1 MNFKTAPL
9 PHQQAAFE
17 RFKDSAYFGLFWP
30 MGRGKTKTVIDIAAY
45 KFKRREIAN
54 VVVCAPNY
62 VHAQWVTEQVPM
74 HCPVPY
80 TAFTYKTSS
89 AKKYTRALQQFLL
102 DCKEDDTRLHWF
114 AVHIDTFS
122 YDGIDEWLNQFCIP
136 GKTLWVLDE
145 ATRIKNPKV
154 KRSKHLCNTR
164 RMFGG
169 PAVALTGSALAK
181 RPTDAWN
188 ICRFLSPAILPVSYT
203 AFEAAHTVMMHRK
216 CKTRTGQLTSVST
229 PIDRAQWDKVKR
241 LLQSY
246 RASDVNEESCYH
258 DPIKVIYA
266 VMHHCHMSSED
277 VMFIDKSPEFV
288 RYRNVDKLKE
298 ALNKDFSFIE
308 PKDDIELPPR
318 IYKTITMPLSAE
330 QENLLKQ
337 LKKHAAAVY
346 GDEIL
351 SVQNAAALQMKALQ
365 ICGGFFSPGVDES
378 GKLVE
383 PTPLA
388 GHNAKLAFLL
398 EAVEDLGDDQFLVF
412 AAFTKEIQMLTREL
426 GKLCTV
432 RAVYGETPLG
442 ERATIVQDF
451 KDGKIQGLVVNAVVA
466 GYGLNLQNALIHY
479 WYSRNYFTEARLQAE
494 ARSHRI
500 GTKSSPLYV
509 DLVYDCAFEKAV
521 LANNKEGRALNDYFS
536 GMRADDVFKI

>member
-1 MNFKTAPL
+1 MNFKTSPL

-17 RFKDSAYFGLFWP
+17 RFKDAAYFGLFWP

-45 KFKRREIAN
+45 KFERREIAN

-89 AKKYTRALQQFLL
+89 AKKYARALQQFLR

-114 AVHIDTFS
+114 AVHIDAFS
-122 YDGIDEWLNQFCIP
+122 YDGIDEWLSQFCIP

-216 CKTRTGQLTSVST
+216 CKTRTGQLTDVAA
-229 PIDRAQWDKVKR
+229 PIDRAQWDKVKQ
-241 LLQSY
+241 LLG
-246 RASDVNEESCYH
+246 ASWHPSVGYKEALD
-258 DPIKVIYA
+258 VIYTVA
-266 VMHHCHMSSED
+266 QRCNMSPVD
-277 VMFIDKSPEFV
+277 VKFIAETPEFV

-298 ALNKDFSFIE
+298 VLSKDFSFID

-318 IYKTITMPLSAE
+318 VYKTITMPLSVE

-337 LKKHAAAVY
+337 LKKHAVAVY
-346 GDEIL
+346 GNEIL

-365 ICGGFFSPGVDES
+365 ICGGFFSPGFDES
-378 GKLVE
+378 GKPVE

-426 GKLCTV
+426 GKLCPV

-442 ERATIVQDF
+442 ERDTIVQDF
-451 KDGKIQGLVVNAVVA
+451 KDGKIQGLVGNAVVA
-466 GYGLNLQNALIHY
+466 GYGLNLQNALIQY